1 MKCAIC
7 STPLGP
13 PRENKFHPF
22 CSARCRTLDLSRW
35 LNAEYVIQGSAASP
49 DGLGDGFAGVDLS
62 EFEE

>member
-7 STPLGP
+7 SSPLGP
-13 PRENKFHPF
+13 PGENTYHPL
-22 CSARCRTLDLSRW
+22 CSARCKTVDLSKW
-35 LNAEYVIQGSAASP
+35 LNAEYVIQGSAAAT